1 MRVLLAPM
9 EGVINHIMRE
19 LLTQNGDIDR
29 CVTEFVRVTDH
40 LLPPRVFYR
49 LCPELHQNSRTG
61 NGTPVYVQLLG
72 SKPGPMADNAV
83 RASKLGAAGIDLN
96 FGCPAKTVNRNEGGS
111 ILLREPQRVHQ
122 IVKAVREAC
131 PSDTPVTVKIRLG
144 YDNADLFQ
152 TICDGIFQAGADELV
167 IHARTKMDGYKPPA
181 HWQQIAAVSRYSP
194 IPIIANGEIWS
205 IEDYQDCIEQSLCSD
220 IMLGRDI
227 LACPNLAQQIK
238 THQNQQAH
246 ADSLP
251 WLTIIQRLI
260 QQLEH
265 STNEYPAKYA
275 CNPVKQWLGYLR
287 LHYKEA
293 ENLLNQIKRIK
304 SPEELMAYL
313 TSQRDM
319 FAADHAA

>member
-1 MRVLLAPM
+1 M
-9 EGVINHIMRE
+9 EGVINHIMRA
-19 LLTQNGDIDR
+19 LLTQQGGIDR

-49 LCPELHQNSRTG
+49 LCPELQQNSRTL

-72 SKPGPMADNAV
+72 SQPGPMAANAF
-83 RASKLGAAGIDLN
+83 RAAELGAAGIDLN

-131 PSDTPVTVKIRLG
+131 PSTTPVTVKIRLG
-144 YDNADLFQ
+144 YDNTDLFQ
-152 TICDGIFQAGADELV
+152 NICDGIFQAGADELV

-181 HWQQIAAVSRYSP
+181 YWQQIEAVSRYSP

-205 IEDYQDCIEQSLCSD
+205 IKDYQSCVEQSLCTD
-220 IMLGRDI
+220 VMLGRGM
-227 LACPNLAQQIK
+227 LACPSLAQQIK
-238 THQNQQAH
+238 AYQNQQAH
-246 ADSLP
+246 TDP
-251 WLTIIQRLI
+251 MHWVTIINLLI

-265 STNEYPAKYA
+265 NISEYPSKYA
-275 CNPVKQWLGYLR
+275 GNPVKQWLGYLR

-293 ENLLNQIKRIK
+293 ESLLNQIKRIK
-304 SPEELMAYL
+304 DPEELMAYL
-313 TSQRDM
+313 KSHQHALGSNQ
-319 FAADHAA
+319 AA